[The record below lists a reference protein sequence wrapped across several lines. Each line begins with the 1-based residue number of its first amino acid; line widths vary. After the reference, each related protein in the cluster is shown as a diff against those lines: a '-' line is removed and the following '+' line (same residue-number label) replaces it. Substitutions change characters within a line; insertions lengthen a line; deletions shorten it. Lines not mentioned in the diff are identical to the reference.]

1 MPRYELA
8 PLTIAKM
15 ENSNTCGSWYSLP
28 SARRGSRILAR
39 SESKGSNDFKA
50 TSVIRS
56 PRIDSDFFN
65 LRNPLSL
72 VAPQFA
78 ETCCIRDSVQSVEQ
92 PYAVYTPAKNARGSE
107 LRGETRPRRPI
118 PRRVA

>member
-15 ENSNTCGSWYSLP
+15 ENSSTCGSWYSLP
-28 SARRGSRILAR
+28 SARRGSRILAS

-72 VAPQFA
+72 VAPQFT

-92 PYAVYTPAKNARGSE
+92 PCE
-107 LRGETRPRRPI
+107 LPEPEQDIAAAELLGLLSD
-118 PRRVA
+118 